1 MTMILKGS
9 EQSTLFTVVYRLV
22 GFSMVPVGMEL
33 TDLAL
38 RVWSACVPSTTV
50 NQVYMSHQ
58 IGSVQVGPVAIDVG
72 TMDVGALPLPH
83 STPISQLLT
92 CQPPSSSISRWN
104 LRATTF
110 IVSEFLCLG
119 TGFGALILMLT
130 AVSGC
135 LSLATRAAL
144 FVGVS
149 GWLVVR
155 GYCELIYWL
164 AATTSG
170 EETCLGNAV
179 ADVVEVWGGDRSRYL
194 FMMSLSTAFLVAIG
208 GRWAKSAL
216 GNFADH
222 RSSLPKSGR
231 AA

>member
-9 EQSTLFTVVYRLV
+9 EQSILFTVVYRLV

-92 CQPPSSSISRWN
+92 CQPPSSSLVFFSPIARSTTAGPAVRICAVAFDMTEKCE
-104 LRATTF
+104 AT
-110 IVSEFLCLG
+110 S
-119 TGFGALILMLT
+119 
-130 AVSGC
+130 
-135 LSLATRAAL
+135 RAA
-144 FVGVS
+144 GNP
-149 GWLVVR
+149 
-155 GYCELIYWL
+155 
-164 AATTSG
+164 ATAPIA
-170 EETCLGNAV
+170 AV
-179 ADVVEVWGGDRSRYL
+179 ATGTLAIACATDRNR
-194 FMMSLSTAFLVAIG
+194 
-208 GRWAKSAL
+208 GRS
-216 GNFADH
+216 
-222 RSSLPKSGR
+222 
-231 AA
+231 